1 METGDIT
8 RYIDVAQVVLYAFW
22 VFFAGLIYYLR
33 TEDKREGYP
42 LESDRSHLVTVQ
54 GFPPMPGPK
63 RFLMSSGETVTVSN
77 GRPDEREVRALP
89 IGPWPGA
96 PLEPT
101 GDPMLDG
108 VGPASY
114 ALRADVPDMTFE
126 GLVKIVPLRVAGD
139 FHLDPRDPDP
149 RGMDVVGGDGKVAG
163 TVHDAWVDRSEF
175 LIRYLE
181 VSVHG
186 TSTPRRVLVPMN
198 FVRVDSYRRQVKVRS
213 ILAHHFAQVPGL
225 RNPDQVTLLEEER
238 VMAYYGGG
246 TLYAT
251 PERMG
256 PFL

>member
-8 RYIDVAQVVLYAFW
+8 PYIDVAQVVLYAFW

-42 LESDRSHLVTVQ
+42 LESDRSARVTVQ

-63 RFLMSSGETVTVSN
+63 RFLLASGETVTVSD
-77 GRPDEREVRALP
+77 GRPDQREVRAEP
-89 IGPWPGA
+89 IGPWLGA
-96 PLEPT
+96 PLEPI
-101 GDPMLDG
+101 GDPMLAG

-114 ALRADVPDMTFE
+114 AQRADVPDKTFE
-126 GLVKIVPLRVAGD
+126 GAIKVVPLRVAGGY
-139 FHLDPRDPDP
+139 HLDARDPDP
-149 RGMDVVGGDGKVAG
+149 RGMTVVGADGIVAG

-181 VSVHG
+181 ISVHG
-186 TSTPRRVLVPMN
+186 TEVPRRVLVPMN
-198 FVRVDSYRRQVKVRS
+198 FVRVDGSRKQVKVRS
-213 ILAHHFAQVPGL
+213 ILARHFALVPGL
-225 RNPDQVTLLEEER
+225 RDPDQITLLEEER

-251 PERMG
+251 PDRMG
-256 PFL
+256 PFI